1 MTRIRNG
8 KPLGQYLTAKNVYTL
23 PAPTDRPNFDY
34 MDLTL
39 PGFSLRVSR
48 GGKRMWTVRY
58 TVKPSGER
66 RRWSFAECRRDE
78 KGLTLSAARDK
89 AAETLRKAE
98 EGIDPLALRQE
109 QRKAQTFA
117 EYALES
123 YLPHHARAPLS
134 ELARLLK
141 KHAES
146 LCGDTFEAAASTPPD
161 EQTLKAQAATTSR
174 GKRSWREDCRIIL
187 NELIPA
193 FGSTKLRELTRD
205 QVLGLIRRKALTAPV
220 MANRINDLVRHILN
234 CALDDQLIDANVAG
248 RIKAEPEKSRERVLT
263 DAEIGALWPVLSET
277 THTDVEG
284 RPVARLNEAM
294 NDALKFDF
302 LTASRSGAEAVQ
314 ARWTDIDLNAEV
326 WEIPGEFTKN
336 GRAHRVPLTRPAME
350 IIARRLATARPTAVW
365 IFEHTPGSHV
375 GARLKKACAF
385 LCKGDAHRS
394 RRRKGAKGPAKR
406 KQRLPFEPAVHF
418 PFWRH
423 DLRRTAATWLGEA
436 NVADETISRVLNHKT
451 DGPRA
456 TPTYNRAKYDAV
468 KRAAL
473 EVVARRLDAILSG
486 QKAANVL
493 AFAVGR

>member
-8 KPLGQYLTAKNVYTL
+8 KQLGQHLTAKNVYTL

-34 MDLTL
+34 MDPTL

-58 TVKPSGER
+58 TVQPNGER

-98 EGIDPLALRQE
+98 EGIDPLAQRQE

-134 ELARLLK
+134 ELSHAVK
-141 KHAES
+141 KHEHI
-146 LCGDTFEAAASTPPD
+146 GDIFEAAAGNPPD
-161 EQTLKAQAATTSR
+161 GPTLKAQTATKPR
-174 GKRSWREDCRIIL
+174 GKRSWREDQRIIE

-193 FGSTKLRELTRD
+193 FGSTKLCDLTRD

-220 MANRINDLVRHILN
+220 QANRIGDLARHILN
-234 CALDDQLIDANVAG
+234 CAIDDELIDANVVA
-248 RIKAEPEKSRERVLT
+248 RFRKEPEQSRERVLT
-263 DAEIGALWPVLSET
+263 DAEIAELWPVLSET
-277 THTDVEG
+277 AHTDAEG
-284 RPVARLNEAM
+284 QPVARLNEAM

-314 ARWTDIDLNAEV
+314 ARWPDIDLIGEV

-336 GRAHRVPLTRPAME
+336 GRPHRVPLTAPAME

-365 IFEHTPGSHV
+365 IFEHTPGTHV

-385 LCKGDAHRS
+385 LCKGDAHLS

-406 KQRLPFEPAVHF
+406 KQRPPFQPALSF

-436 NVADETISRVLNHKT
+436 NVADETISRVLNHKI

-473 EVVARRLDAILSG
+473 EVVARRLEAIISG
-486 QKAANVL
+486 QRPASNVV
-493 AFAVGR
+493 AFAGAR